1 MNYFYIMT
9 AIIDFHTHFFPPEL
23 AERAIARLIENA
35 APTIAMKNHTDGTV
49 GGLIESMRAGGIGK
63 SVTLPVATKPSQVS
77 TINRGV
83 ADTFSAYPG
92 IIQFGA
98 MHPETEGFE
107 AEIDF
112 LSAHGIKG
120 IKLHPEYQYSY
131 VDDPRAFP
139 IYEKL
144 ASAGI
149 IVVFHSGRDPGPFT
163 NDHAMPPAL
172 RKVHE
177 NFPTLKMA
185 AAHLGGWMVWKEVE
199 ETLAGLDIYF
209 DTSAVYKLLPPSD
222 FVRICR
228 KHGIEKILFGSDSPW
243 YDQGY
248 SVEWIKRSGLND
260 AEIEAVF
267 HKNAER
273 LLGI

>member
-1 MNYFYIMT
+1 MT
-9 AIIDFHTHFFPPEL
+9 TIIDFHTHFFPPEL
-23 AERAIARLIENA
+23 AERALTRLIENA

-49 GGLIESMRAGGIGK
+49 GGLIESMRASGVGK
-63 SVTLPVATKPSQVS
+63 SVALPVATKPSQVS
-77 TINRGV
+77 TINRGC
-83 ADTFSAYPG
+83 ADTGSACPE

-98 MHPETEGFE
+98 MHPEMEGFE

-112 LSAHGIKG
+112 LSVNGIKG

-131 VDDPRAFP
+131 VDDPKAFP
-139 IYEKL
+139 MYEKL
-144 ASAGI
+144 ASAGL
-149 IVVFHSGRDPGPFT
+149 IVVFHSGKDPGPFT

-177 NFPTLKMA
+177 NFPALKMV

-199 ETLAGLDIYF
+199 ETLAGLDIFF
-209 DTSAVYKLLPPSD
+209 DTSAIYGLLSPED

-228 KHGIEKILFGSDSPW
+228 KHGPEKILFGSDSPW
-243 YDQGY
+243 YGQGE
-248 SVEWIKRSGLND
+248 SVEWIKRSGLSD

-267 HKNAER
+267 HVNAEK
-273 LLGI
+273 LLGY

>member
-1 MNYFYIMT
+1 MT
-9 AIIDFHTHFFPPEL
+9 TIIDFHTHFFPPEL
-23 AERAIARLIENA
+23 AQRAITRLIENA

-49 GGLIESMRAGGIGK
+49 GGLVESMRLGGVDR

-83 ADTFSAYPG
+83 AETVSAYPG

-98 MHPETEGFE
+98 MHPEMEEFE
-107 AEIDF
+107 PEINF
-112 LSAHGIKG
+112 MAAHQIKG
-120 IKLHPEYQYSY
+120 IKLHPEYQYSH

-139 IYEKL
+139 LYEKL
-144 ASAGI
+144 ASAGL
-149 IVVFHSGRDPGPFT
+149 IVVFHSGKDPGPFT
-163 NDHAMPPAL
+163 NDHALPPAL
-172 RKVHE
+172 RTIRE
-177 NFPTLKMA
+177 NFPTLKMV

-199 ETLAGLDIYF
+199 ETLAGLDLF
-209 DTSAVYKLLPPSD
+209 LDTSAIYKLLPPAD

-243 YDQGY
+243 YDQGA

-260 AEIEAVF
+260 TELEAVF
-267 HKNAER
+267 GGNAKK
-273 LLGI
+273 LLGLR